1 MERLKELLIGVKDS
15 YYDFVVGVLN
25 YAKRK
30 ESSCDAMVMFIEN
43 HPEALSSDILEYM
56 LKRED
61 YYDHAEHI
69 AGVAYNDQVEHIGVA
84 SVAMS

>member
-1 MERLKELLIGVKDS
+1 
-15 YYDFVVGVLN
+15 
-25 YAKRK
+25 
-30 ESSCDAMVMFIEN
+30 MVMFIEN

-56 LKRED
+56 INRED

-69 AGVAYNDQVEHIGVA
+69 AGAAYTDQVEHTGVA